1 MPFILMK
8 LWDENDEK
16 FYFWMPYGK
25 ETKKRKRPLPV
36 RLSLWEIF
44 CQNIRNYLNEN
55 YKNN

>member
-1 MPFILMK
+1 MK

-44 CQNIRNYLNEN
+44 CQNIRNYLNGN